1 MNIEDLNNMANSRD
15 TIGIYII
22 FYATTV
28 GCIFLRASYVKIN
41 NVTSH

>member
-15 TIGIYII
+15 TIDIYII

-28 GCIFLRASYVKIN
+28 GCVSYVKIN
-41 NVTSH
+41 NVMSH